1 MSCNRY
7 GSNGCPRCGSGGCG
21 CSGCGCS
28 GCCVGPTGPR
38 GPQGARG
45 PAGAGLD
52 SVQNY
57 DPSAVYFAGD
67 LVYYNGQVFQVNV
80 DNPTGVPGVSP
91 DFNLVTVT
99 GPTGPT
105 GAPGAIGPTGPAGA
119 TGETGPTGPAGATG
133 AIGPTGPAGA
143 TGPTGPT
150 GPAGTV
156 TPATAV
162 TDATGTEDIVARF
175 NLLLNNM
182 REAGFLEA

>member
-99 GPTGPT
+99 GPTGSVREPPARP
-105 GAPGAIGPTGPAGA
+105 APREQRAKPAR
-119 TGETGPTGPAGATG
+119 PA
-133 AIGPTGPAGA
+133 PRERRELPAR
-143 TGPTGPT
+143 
-150 GPAGTV
+150 PA
-156 TPATAV
+156 P
-162 TDATGTEDIVARF
+162 
-175 NLLLNNM
+175 
-182 REAGFLEA
+182 RE